1 MQANKEEGTILR
13 KGLNFFI
20 LLLLIISYQAYAL
33 SNKWDAEITNI
44 RLYDKGV
51 ACTVKNLSKNSNGNP
66 IDADFVALIK
76 VYDDTGNLVRRC
88 SGQQYFLPN
97 EQKDFYCNFP
107 QVPNNTYSIKCGVYD
122 IHAPEDGF
130 TDDHKFDERTEELKS
145 PPPLEVQAQGPFILT
160 ENDNYIDYL
169 IKISTT
175 QKPVVVGIETEL
187 KNTYYFIKDG
197 QRVTPKEPFS
207 LLTISPDMKYLEV
220 KLRLYKENKEQHKTL
235 KIFAQDYR
243 ATGPTDLVSKTFI
256 YITVP
261 PKPNWNASIE
271 NIELDEQGA
280 ICTIKNL
287 SKNYD
292 GSPIDATFV
301 ILTEVYN
308 SSGQLVKNCYENIYF
323 PPEDEKTFRCNF
335 TPVVGTYK
343 IKCGVYDIQAPEE
356 GFTPDHQFDE
366 ESKVIVLPNPFP
378 APDSSDIIKTFL
390 SQLELE
396 KTAQLLKNMSV
407 NPKYCK
413 EEIRKENPELSDM
426 IRILSSLPPDVKTI
440 QYNLNNENTKFN
452 ITFDNGTAYIYASE
466 NVKIGTRVFTIT
478 TPKINLGNPNNDRI
492 YCNLILAH
500 ASLEYTI
507 NNLKKDFIKEV
518 ETINSLKIK
527 DAFKEGF
534 KDALQENLI
543 FTDIIGE
550 INKNYFEILEDKLGI
565 EADNFIEVAK
575 EILPINDFIEIKDL
589 IFNAD
594 SIKEE
599 IERIQNSLE
608 DIKQVL
614 QKLNFDFQ
622 DIDTIT
628 NINSLVSKLSSE
640 EIMHFTIDN
649 FLPKLTEEDLPP
661 DLKENALYLSGFLTG
676 ELIIGYVG
684 LGNIKNILQE
694 KIEGGATKIGMKLV
708 SLYARPI
715 KLLKVAMKIKKL
727 GKIQKK
733 NNINFTCYYTQFIDT
748 VEFLK
753 QLSEAV
759 DLASKNTRNTNKAL
773 TDFIKLAFI
782 NHRPPTQEEPTQTL
796 MDKLGLNTQR
806 LIEKLQSTNYK
817 YYIPDGLYGL
827 YFEDEANVKYLK
839 ENIGISNNNSPFGCE
854 FHHIIPREIY
864 NNNKNIL
871 PTIIYKGRT
880 YIYHVDEPYNAIPLP
895 NRKCLTHPEKCKC
908 LNERNATLHS
918 GRHPIYTGIVKE
930 LIENCSG
937 KDIEDEKIKCTITTR
952 EIIRISLA
960 NLGRVLRLNTGE
972 YALRYADTK
981 DLDEDIFLKL
991 KEKLGDKGKIIAK
1004 IARKFSY
1011 RLIKGIEEYL
1021 EKRSQKTRE
1030 N

>member
-1 MQANKEEGTILR
+1 
-13 KGLNFFI
+13 
-20 LLLLIISYQAYAL
+20 
-33 SNKWDAEITNI
+33 
-44 RLYDKGV
+44 
-51 ACTVKNLSKNSNGNP
+51 
-66 IDADFVALIK
+66 
-76 VYDDTGNLVRRC
+76 
-88 SGQQYFLPN
+88 
-97 EQKDFYCNFP
+97 
-107 QVPNNTYSIKCGVYD
+107 VYD

-145 PPPLEVQAQGPFILT
+145 PPPLEVQAQGPSILT
-160 ENDNYIDYL
+160 KNDNYIDYL
-169 IKISTT
+169 ITIETT

-197 QRVTPKEPFS
+197 KKVTPKEPFS
-207 LLTISPDMKYLEV
+207 ILTISSDMKYLKV
-220 KLRLYKENKEQHKTL
+220 KLRLYRESKEQHKTL

-243 ATGPTDLVSKTFI
+243 ATGPTDLVSKVTISF
-256 YITVP
+256 TVP
-261 PKPNWNASIE
+261 PKPQEPISQNKWNAEIE

-280 ICTIKNL
+280 ICTVKNL

-292 GSPIDATFV
+292 GSSIDATFV

-308 SSGQLVKNCYENIYF
+308 SSGQLVRKCYENIYF
-323 PPEDEKTFRCNF
+323 HSEDEKTFRCNF
-335 TPVVGTYK
+335 TPVAGTYK

-356 GFTPDHQFDE
+356 GFTPNHQFDE

-396 KTAQLLKNMSV
+396 KTAELLKNMSV

-426 IRILSSLPPDVKTI
+426 IGILSSLPPDVKTI

-507 NNLKKDFIKEV
+507 NNLRIDLVKEV
-518 ETINSLKIK
+518 EAINSSKIEN
-527 DAFKEGF
+527 AFKEGF
-534 KDALQENLI
+534 QDALQENLI
-543 FTDIIGE
+543 LTDLVGE
-550 INKNYFEILEDKLGI
+550 INENYFYELINI
-565 EADNFIEVAK
+565 V
-575 EILPINDFIEIKDL
+575 LPI
-589 IFNAD
+589 
-594 SIKEE
+594 EE
-599 IERIQNSLE
+599 IENGGKNLIQIFIKVKNIFTGSSIDEEMEKIQKSLNN
-608 DIKQVL
+608 IKQVL
-614 QKLNFDFQ
+614 EELDLDYDYLNNIDVASNFNNLLKKLD
-622 DIDTIT
+622 
-628 NINSLVSKLSSE
+628 SR
-640 EIMHFTIDN
+640 EIRKFTIEN
-649 FLPKLTEEDLPP
+649 FLPKLKEGDLSQ
-661 DLKENALYLSGFLTG
+661 DIIENTFYISGFLTG
-676 ELIIGYVG
+676 ELMLGY
-684 LGNIKNILQE
+684 LDLKLIQNILKK
-694 KIEGGATKIGMKLV
+694 KIEEGILTNLYNLGKSTIKIGI
-708 SLYARPI
+708 SLTPAKGI
-715 KLLKVAMKIKKL
+715 KAFKLLNIAGKSKKVL
-727 GKIQKK
+727 GILQ
-733 NNINFTCYYTQFIDT
+733 NENTTNLAFYYSQFSDT

-759 DLASKNTRNTNKAL
+759 DSASRNTRNTNKAL

-782 NHRPPTQEEPTQTL
+782 NHLSPTSEELTQTL
-796 MDKLGLNTQR
+796 MDKLGLNTQK

-817 YYIPDGLYGL
+817 YYIPNNSHRLHFYKHAD
-827 YFEDEANVKYLK
+827 VKYLK

-854 FHHIIPREIY
+854 FHHIIPSEIY
-864 NNNKNIL
+864 NKNRNIL
-871 PTIIYKGRT
+871 PTIDEDK
-880 YIYHVDEPYNAIPLP
+880 IYHVDEPYNAIPLP
-895 NRKCLTHPEKCKC
+895 NRKCLDYPEKCKC

-918 GRHPIYTGIVKE
+918 GSHPVYTKVVKE
-930 LIENCSG
+930 LIENCNR
-937 KDIEDEKIKCTITTR
+937 DIKCTITTR

-960 NLGRVLRLNTGE
+960 NLGRVLRLNTGK

-991 KEKLGDKGKIIAK
+991 EEKLGDKGKTIAK

-1011 RLIKGIEEYL
+1011 KLIKGIEEYL